1 MDKDVNLIYKMFIKI
16 NWSENE
22 DSCDDCWNWG
32 FENEQFF
39 FLWGWR
45 CGRKSS
51 KRGFKDGDKISL
63 FAHRDSSANIL
74 FKGVNKKKIEG
85 G

>member
-1 MDKDVNLIYKMFIKI
+1 
-16 NWSENE
+16 
-22 DSCDDCWNWG
+22 
-32 FENEQFF
+32 
-39 FLWGWR
+39 LWGWR

-74 FKGVNKKKIEG
+74 FKGVNKKKLQEG
-85 G
+85 NLKKKLQKGNAKLAYFAGG